1 MKRELFSSA
10 CLLTMTLLLAI
21 PASAQE
27 SETTTAEETSAESE
41 STTEQE
47 ATEKPDYS
55 RKALLEVFRETP
67 EIINQPGPFDSGI
80 IFQRGSVR
88 YRWMPIV
95 APLLFGGLGGSP
107 DTTPMPVVDP
117 VALTGMSYPYDAGSY
132 RDRWQEWRVR
142 RMLRRNVAAA
152 NRADNE

>member
-10 CLLTMTLLLAI
+10 CLLTVTLLLAV
-21 PASAQE
+21 PLSAQE
-27 SETTTAEETSAESE
+27 TTAEATSADSE
-41 STTEQE
+41 AGTTGEK
-47 ATEKPDYS
+47 ATDKPDYS

-80 IFQRGSVR
+80 IFERGNVR
-88 YRWMPIV
+88 YRFMPIV
-95 APLLFGGLGGSP
+95 APILMGGLGGSA
-107 DTTPMPVVDP
+107 DTTPMPIVDP

-152 NRADNE
+152 NRADND